1 MEHGA
6 EHTDPDQ
13 PSSPAPGAATARPRR
28 GDIAR
33 RWRDWRER
41 RKLAAPVSPRSR
53 RMLARQLRRTAAEVR
68 TPRSGGPADR
78 VVLHYRVAAVR
89 SDLLDIAALLEHAH
103 DPDPEC
109 ITALHDLLRAAAS
122 PLYDP
127 DVDPAQL
134 SATLDHARAGLQRE
148 RR

>member
-1 MEHGA
+1 VEHGA

-13 PSSPAPGAATARPRR
+13 PPSQAPSTAAARPRR

-53 RMLARQLRRTAAEVR
+53 RTLARQLRRTAEDVR
-68 TPRSGGPADR
+68 NPRSRGPTHR
-78 VVLHYRVAAVR
+78 LVLHYRVAAVR
-89 SDLLDIAALLEHAH
+89 SDLLEIAALLEHAH

-109 ITALHDLLRAAAS
+109 LTALRDLLRDAAS

-127 DVDPAQL
+127 AVDPAQL
-134 SATLDHARAGLQRE
+134 SATLDHARAGLQRQ
-148 RR
+148 RP